1 MLPTQ
6 LLTTS
11 AARYKEMQNKDKQPA
26 RNCPKLFSQKY
37 HNNLRSFEFLG
48 HTPITSPQILYFL
61 KVKAKT
67 MLLLLKCSLM
77 LISCLCWCP
86 GGRVWR
92 LYGRGWC
99 DRSVSPAHH
108 DCRCSV
114 SSEDTG
120 PQPDPVHCCSAAN
133 SHTDTDTSTGH
144 NHSPDM
150 NHYIISLKNSN
161 I

>member
-1 MLPTQ
+1 MT
-6 LLTTS
+6 
-11 AARYKEMQNKDKQPA
+11 NHQPA
-26 RNCPKLFSQKY
+26 IVLNFSPRNITIIRGL
-37 HNNLRSFEFLG
+37 LSFWVT
-48 HTPITSPQILYFL
+48 HHVTSPQILYFL
-61 KVKAKT
+61 TVKAKT
-67 MLLLLKCSLM
+67 MLLLLKCSLR
-77 LISCLCWCP
+77 LISYLCWCP

-150 NHYIISLKNSN
+150 HHYIISLKNSK

>member
-1 MLPTQ
+1 MT
-6 LLTTS
+6 
-11 AARYKEMQNKDKQPA
+11 NHQPA
-26 RNCPKLFSQKY
+26 IVLNFSPRNITIIRGL
-37 HNNLRSFEFLG
+37 LSFWVT
-48 HTPITSPQILYFL
+48 HPSHHHKSYTSSKSRPRQCYY
-61 KVKAKT
+61 
-67 MLLLLKCSLM
+67 CSLM

-150 NHYIISLKNSN
+150 HHYIISLKNSN